1 MKVHLK
7 HAAGLAGVVATA
19 LTWATASYAEGT
31 TIVAQPPPA
40 PVNQTTVAPGAY
52 AEQVPGYTGPNRALI
67 GTGLVTFALSYIPAV
82 IVAGE
87 SRQPADRHLYIPVA
101 GPWMD
106 LANRPDCGPR
116 GSVTC
121 DTETTNK
128 VLLAVS
134 GVFQG
139 LGVLTTLA
147 GLFSTEHEGPQTVE
161 AQTKPS
167 VHVSPAQMGAGGYGL
182 AAFGTF

>member
-1 MKVHLK
+1 MKGHLK

-19 LTWATASYAEGT
+19 LTWATASYAQRET

-40 PVNQTTVAPGAY
+40 PVNQTTVAAPGVEA
-52 AEQVPGYTGPNRALI
+52 APAYTGPNRALI
-67 GTGLVTFALSYIPAV
+67 GTGLVTFALSYIPSV

-87 SRQPADRHLYIPVA
+87 SQQPADRHLYVPVA

-106 LANRPDCGPR
+106 MANRPQCGAR
-116 GSVTC
+116 SIAC
-121 DTETTNK
+121 DVETTNK
-128 VLLAVS
+128 VLLAVD

-139 LGVLTTLA
+139 LGVITTLA
-147 GLFSTEHEGPQTVE
+147 GLLSTEHEGPVTTE